1 MVIRIFLFTFVLMRV
16 LCVSSLSEEQ
26 NFYKI
31 QEDNSASVNISKQV
45 PSTDADKCCKCYS
58 DTATSKLMI
67 KLIFFLFSKHL
78 EVYSF
83 LNNIFVITECP
94 KDICDLGCI
103 NDCDP
108 LDEKCVYTKN
118 CEDVYGDVFIA
129 VFLLLF
135 FLVCLLIFLMIAG
148 LIYRRD
154 DDLEM
159 EIGRVQNITEPVISS
174 NSIYSSQNLEKLNVN
189 NSNNLLSIK
198 TANIKKYKLESCN
211 SIEDNTIFDEFFIN
225 NNQMTSMKNI
235 DIKNLNFPKYLRKF
249 DTEKIINKPL
259 YDEIILNHDNNFNQA
274 LFEKLQNNF
283 HYI

>member
-58 DTATSKLMI
+58 DTATK
-67 KLIFFLFSKHL
+67 
-78 EVYSF
+78 
-83 LNNIFVITECP
+83 CP